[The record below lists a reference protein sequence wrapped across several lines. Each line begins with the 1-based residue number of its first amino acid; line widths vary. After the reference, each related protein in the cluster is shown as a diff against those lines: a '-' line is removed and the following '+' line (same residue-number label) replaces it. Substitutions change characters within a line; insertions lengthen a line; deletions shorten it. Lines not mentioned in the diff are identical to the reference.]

1 MADLARRVQ
10 AGSSVQDCPRNG
22 ARTGI
27 SGRLQANREGE
38 DVSDS
43 AVPPEPPRTPD
54 DADLALAKVAVPWV
68 GLHHI
73 GGNKQLAQALTAWL
87 QARGIY

>member
-1 MADLARRVQ
+1 MTQ
-10 AGSSVQDCPRNG
+10 P
-22 ARTGI
+22 
-27 SGRLQANREGE
+27 
-38 DVSDS
+38 
-43 AVPPEPPRTPD
+43 PPEPPRAPD
-54 DADLALAKVAVPWV
+54 AADLALAKAAVPWV